1 MEFKKERKMRGGIIT
16 VIVLIVIMTSG
27 ILVAGNSTIINDT
40 VENIVEVVSKIEVW
54 ANTFIDIEPKEN
66 ATVVLLYLDNG
77 TSLPNQK
84 IEFYLDESLIDSQLT
99 DSEGYAKLIFNPNVI
114 LGTYFFKAEFQGNP
128 SLYLNPSFAK
138 GQIEITGLNGSREIM
153 FIEQNFTESNITIET
168 NITANQTSLT
178 VYTDKPRYLENETIN
193 VFGEILINGERIDTL
208 VNLEIVFNQTKIFT
222 SDINTINGSYL
233 HSLLANFEKEGDYL
247 VRVFVENLSAET
259 NFFLLKNYT
268 INLDGMICKEF
279 TDNVLFSSG
288 YTHKKQG
295 SINYETWNIQI
306 NCTEAGGQD
315 CSLHNINT
323 KSRIL
328 YVNPYEEEITGEG
341 YVQISELD
349 NSACNTPEVEE
360 YSKYIAYDTPREE
373 DDKKWERYCEK
384 NKTSNSKS
392 KCEIENSKDYYEE
405 STCYGIKTYASQY
418 SIVDVVEISYTWCW
432 DSSYGDNSKKIEMEN
447 E

>member
-1 MEFKKERKMRGGIIT
+1 MEFKKERKMRSGVIIF
-16 VIVLIVIMTSG
+16 IVLIVIMTSS

-114 LGTYFFKAEFQGNP
+114 PGTYFFKAEFKGNP
-128 SLYLNPSFAK
+128 SLYLNPSFAEE
-138 GQIEITGLNGSREIM
+138 QIEIIRLNET
-153 FIEQNFTESNITIET
+153 NTNITILNET
-168 NITANQTSLT
+168 NQSLLT
-178 VYTDKPRYLENETIN
+178 IYTDKNYYVQNETIN
-193 VFGEILINGERIDTL
+193 IFGEIIINGQRVDKEIK
-208 VNLEIVFNQTKIFT
+208 LEIEFNSSKIFT
-222 SDINTINGSYL
+222 ANISSTEGNYIY
-233 HSLLANFEKEGDYL
+233 SLIADFEEEGDYL
-247 VRVFVENLSAET
+247 IKIFIENLSAET
-259 NFFLLKNYT
+259 NFYFLKNYS
-268 INLDGMICKEF
+268 INLEGMICKEF

-288 YTHKKQG
+288 YTHNKKG
-295 SINYETWNIQI
+295 STNYETWKIQT
-306 NCTEAGGQD
+306 NCTAAGGQD
-315 CSLHNINT
+315 CLLYNVNT

-328 YVNPYEEEITGEG
+328 YVNPYDEEITGEG

-349 NSACNTPEVEE
+349 SDCNPEKEK
-360 YSKYIAYDTPREE
+360 YSKYLARDTPKE
-373 DDKKWERYCEK
+373 DGGKWERYCEK
-384 NKTSNSKS
+384 TKTLDS
-392 KCEIENSKDYYEE
+392 KCELENSENYYKA

-418 SIVDVVEISYTWCW
+418 SIVDVVEIKYTWCW
-432 DSSYGDNSKKIEMEN
+432 DDSYGDNSKKIEIEN